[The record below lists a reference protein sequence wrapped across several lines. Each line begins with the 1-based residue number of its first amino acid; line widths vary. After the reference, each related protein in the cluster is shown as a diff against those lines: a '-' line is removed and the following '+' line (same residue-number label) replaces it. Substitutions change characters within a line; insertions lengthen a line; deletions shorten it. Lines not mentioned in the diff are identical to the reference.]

1 LAIVGEGNGENEEW
15 GGNAE
20 DETSINLEAELAAIK
35 EELAALRKLFEERYQ
50 T

>member
-1 LAIVGEGNGENEEW
+1 MAKMRNG

-35 EELAALRKLFEERYQ
+35 EELAALRKLYEEHYQ
-50 T
+50 TQ